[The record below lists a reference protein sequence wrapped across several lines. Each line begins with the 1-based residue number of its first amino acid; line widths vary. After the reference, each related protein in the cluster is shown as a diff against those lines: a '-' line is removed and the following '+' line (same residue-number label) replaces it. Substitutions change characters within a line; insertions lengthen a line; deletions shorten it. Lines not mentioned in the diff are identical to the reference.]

1 MIWSIFRHSRSLELK
16 ENNLKKFNESIHENN
31 FEEFVK
37 DGLVQLLDTGFY
49 INLKNFENSY
59 GIYISKEGRFNW
71 RDINDDINQFL
82 EILYGRDILESVYI
96 KTVSG
101 FSVNKKYDDIFSELN
116 NDYYTNIEKIVI
128 SVKK

>member
-1 MIWSIFRHSRSLELK
+1 MK
-16 ENNLKKFNESIHENN
+16 YLKKFNESIHENN

-59 GIYISKEGRFNW
+59 GIYISKDGRFNW

>member
-1 MIWSIFRHSRSLELK
+1 MK
-16 ENNLKKFNESIHENN
+16 YLKKFNESIHENN

-49 INLKNFENSY
+49 IYHKNFENSY
-59 GIYISKEGRFNW
+59 GIYISKDGRFNW